1 MGSFAS
7 QGAVWSYMAI
17 PPEEAG
23 QADLSFPAIAIGAEV
38 DLLMFDG
45 APEPL
50 QQDVVKATPPA

>member
-23 QADLSFPAIAIGAEV
+23 QADFGFPAIAIGAEV
-38 DLLMFDG
+38 DLYSPSARSLR
-45 APEPL
+45 L
-50 QQDVVKATPPA
+50 RT